1 MLFGRIE
8 IMVVDY
14 EVMCG

>member
-8 IMVVDY
+8 IMVVDC
-14 EVMCG
+14 EVICG

>member
-8 IMVVDY
+8 ITVVDC